1 MADKFSKQKR
11 SEIMSK
17 VRNKGSKIEVVLCK
31 ALWKEGFRYRK
42 NSTKYFGKP
51 DIVLLKYKTVIFVD
65 SCFWHGCKKHGS
77 MPQTR
82 RDFWENKIS
91 RNKERDKEVSR
102 FYKKEGWSIVRIWEH
117 DIHGNVTKVLSGLL
131 IKIKK
136 HGR

>member
-17 VRNKGSKIEVVLCK
+17 VRNKDSKIEILLRK
-31 ALWKEGFRYRK
+31 ELWKNGFRYRK

-51 DIVLLKYKTVIFVD
+51 DVVLPKHKTVIFVD

-82 RDFWENKIS
+82 REFWENKIT
-91 RNKERDKEVSR
+91 RNKARDKEVSR
-102 FYKKEGWSIVRIWEH
+102 FYKKEGWNIVRIWEH
-117 DIHGNVTKVLSGLL
+117 DICLDIEKVTR
-131 IKIKK
+131 KILNDVK
-136 HGR
+136 

>member
-1 MADKFSKQKR
+1 
-11 SEIMSK
+11 
-17 VRNKGSKIEVVLCK
+17 
-31 ALWKEGFRYRK
+31 
-42 NSTKYFGKP
+42 
-51 DIVLLKYKTVIFVD
+51 
-65 SCFWHGCKKHGS
+65 